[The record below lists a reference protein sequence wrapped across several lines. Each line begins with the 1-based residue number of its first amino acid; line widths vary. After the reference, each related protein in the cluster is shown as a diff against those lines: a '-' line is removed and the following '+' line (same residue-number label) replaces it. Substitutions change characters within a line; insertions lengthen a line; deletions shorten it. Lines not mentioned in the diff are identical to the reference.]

1 MGLFGS
7 GVRMTNLQFSKKRK
21 KGGFQLKVVFR
32 LVGSVRDWC
41 PNEKKGGVAPSGGS
55 VFVRKSENYGPEVW

>member
-21 KGGFQLKVVFR
+21 KGFQLKVVFR

>member
-21 KGGFQLKVVFR
+21 KGFQLKVVFR

-41 PNEKKGGVAPSGGS
+41 PNEKGGVAPSGGS